1 MLCCCCC
8 CYDSVQLAAADN
20 VYSCCDEDVC
30 CWGAAAAT
38 MPALRMQI
46 TKSECS
52 FLMYC
57 SSVSTARQLGGYKLQ
72 QHQQCTE
79 IGMAWL
85 TSLYEC
91 VLYIAAFTLKQNEV
105 KASSRHELEQ
115 SVPSHF
121 DCVVL

>member
-8 CYDSVQLAAADN
+8 YYSVQLFDGAAADN
-20 VYSCCDEDVC
+20 TVYSCCDEDVC

-38 MPALRMQI
+38 MPALRLQI
-46 TKSECS
+46 TKSEFS

-57 SSVSTARQLGGYKLQ
+57 SSVSTARQLGRCKLQ

-85 TSLYEC
+85 TSL
-91 VLYIAAFTLKQNEV
+91 
-105 KASSRHELEQ
+105 
-115 SVPSHF
+115 
-121 DCVVL
+121 